1 MKSLKNQKK
10 NKVLIRKEKGKLP
23 VKWIKDLVNKL
34 LDLQGLKGIEVSLY
48 FTDDDTIRE
57 LNKTYRGKNKATDVL
72 SFIFDE
78 PAGHYRLLG
87 EIVISVD
94 TARKQAKEIGHSLE
108 EEIKRLVVHGF
119 VHLLGYDHELGGEEE
134 RKFKELE
141 DKLLN
146 SL

>member
-1 MKSLKNQKK
+1 M
-10 NKVLIRKEKGKLP
+10 VGKLLE
-23 VKWIKDLVNKL
+23 V
-34 LDLQGLKGIEVSLY
+34 QGLKGIEVSLY
-48 FTDDDTIRE
+48 LTDDRVIRE
-57 LNKTYRGKNKATDVL
+57 LNKAYRGKDKATDVL

-78 PAGHYRLLG
+78 PAGPYRLLG

-94 TARKQAKEIGHSLE
+94 TARRQAEEIGHSLE

-134 RKFKELE
+134 KKFKELE